1 MEMGTL
7 RGLVTLALMV
17 AFVAIWVWAWSSRR
31 RKDFDEASRLPLEED
46 NHATRRP
53 ENGESR

>member
-7 RGLVTLALMV
+7 RGLVTLALMI
-17 AFVAIWVWAWSSRR
+17 AFVGVVIWAYSSRR
-31 RKDFDEASRLPLEED
+31 RKDFEEASQLPLEED
-46 NHATRRP
+46 SEPQRRP